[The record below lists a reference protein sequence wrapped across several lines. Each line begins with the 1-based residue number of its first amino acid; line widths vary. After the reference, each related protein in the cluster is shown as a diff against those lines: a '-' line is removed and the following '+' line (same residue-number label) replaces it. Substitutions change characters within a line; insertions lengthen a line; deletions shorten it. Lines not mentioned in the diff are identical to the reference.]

1 MDSVTQD
8 ELAVT
13 LPAQLD
19 QKAAQELAETLL
31 AARGRA
37 VRLDGAAVQR
47 LGGQSLQVLLAGA
60 RAWAE
65 DGLGFVIAPCSA
77 EFTAGL
83 ALLGAAERF
92 VCVPEGAA

>member
-8 ELAVT
+8 AMVVP

-19 QKAAQELAETLL
+19 QKAAQALAETLL
-31 AARGRA
+31 AARGRP

-65 DGLGFVIAPCSA
+65 DGLGFVIAPCSS
-77 EFTAGL
+77 ELGAGL
-83 ALLGAAERF
+83 ALFGADEKLTCA
-92 VCVPEGAA
+92 PEGAA